1 MLAFEAIAEQ
11 RIREALARGE
21 FEHLPGVGQPLDLEE
36 DPLVPEDLR
45 MAYRI
50 LKNAGYV
57 PPEVHTLNEIG
68 ALQRLVQSLADGEQR
83 DVALRKL
90 RLLSLQMG
98 EARSGSLLTEYHAGV
113 LQRLAHA
120 TDRPEAESGEEG

>member
-11 RIREALARGE
+11 RICEALARGE
-21 FEHLPGVGQPLDLEE
+21 LDDLPGAGQPLDLSE
-36 DPLVPEDLR
+36 DLLVPEDLR

-68 ALQRLVQSLADGEQR
+68 ALERLAQSLDDSEHR
-83 DVALRKL
+83 DMALRKL
-90 RLLSLQMG
+90 RLLSMQLG
-98 EARSGSLLTEYHAGV
+98 EARGSGLQSEYYAEIV
-113 LQRLAHA
+113 QRLAGNA
-120 TDRPEAESGEEG
+120 EANKER

>member
-11 RIREALARGE
+11 RISEALARGE
-21 FEHLPGVGQPLDLEE
+21 FERLPGAGQPLDL
-36 DPLVPEDLR
+36 DDDRLVPADLR

-83 DVALRKL
+83 EMALRKL
-90 RLLSLQMG
+90 RLLSMQLGESRGGPLQLDAVYQDG
-98 EARSGSLLTEYHAGV
+98 LLK
-113 LQRLAHA
+113 RL
-120 TDRPEAESGEEG
+120 SQS

>member
-11 RIREALARGE
+11 RISEALARGE
-21 FEHLPGVGQPLDLEE
+21 FDCLPGSGQPLDL
-36 DPLVPEDLR
+36 DTDLLVPEDLR

-68 ALQRLVQSLADGEQR
+68 ALERLVQSLQDGEQR
-83 DVALRKL
+83 DQALRKL
-90 RLLSLQMG
+90 RLLSMQLGESRGSRLQ
-98 EARSGSLLTEYHAGV
+98 LDTTYHAAM
-113 LQRLAHA
+113 LQRL
-120 TDRPEAESGEEG
+120 TET